1 MPHPLNVPLEVVIA
15 KSGTLCAR
23 VYMRTV
29 GMDCSADNCNILM
42 STGRATW
49 ALQTISPEVY
59 LVHVYLLG
67 VVYLSNVYNL
77 QITLVSINSL
87 AEQLPTNMRTHTYIH
102 CT

>member
-1 MPHPLNVPLEVVIA
+1 MC
-15 KSGTLCAR
+15 TC
-23 VYMRTV
+23 MRTV

-42 STGRATW
+42 STGRAAW

-59 LVHVYLLG
+59 LLK

-87 AEQLPTNMRTHTYIH
+87 AEQLPTNTSTHTYIH
-102 CT
+102 CYYVHVPVLPCI